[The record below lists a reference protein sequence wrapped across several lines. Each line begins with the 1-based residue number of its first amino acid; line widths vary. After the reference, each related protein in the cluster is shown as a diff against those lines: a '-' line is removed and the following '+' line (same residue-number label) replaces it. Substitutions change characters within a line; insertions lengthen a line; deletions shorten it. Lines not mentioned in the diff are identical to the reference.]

1 MHCKAGY
8 ALMQL
13 SSLTLSCS
21 CIFMMYIVGTIPS
34 IEEANRREGIVT
46 LPWQEKSLEL
56 GMFQSLGA
64 ICVYFLFKYLTAYIT
79 NSKSGSIVYCKAGSH
94 CVLTCRF

>member
-1 MHCKAGY
+1 MTHLSVSFPPGFDKALQSWLCTDAAELPY
-8 ALMQL
+8 IVM
-13 SSLTLSCS
+13 
-21 CIFMMYIVGTIPS
+21 FMYVMMYIVGTIPS

-64 ICVYFLFKYLTAYIT
+64 ICVYSFIR
-79 NSKSGSIVYCKAGSH
+79 IPH
-94 CVLTCRF
+94 CIHY